1 MTSSES
7 AATFCFYNHNER
19 MEVLNALTCYRKKL
33 KEEQEMPVNVRA
45 TVLDQIIDDFQTFA
59 LAN

>member
-1 MTSSES
+1 MTES

-19 MEVLNALTCYRKKL
+19 MEVLNALNFYRQRL
-33 KEEQEMPVNVRA
+33 KEEQEMPSNVRA
-45 TVLDQIIDDFQTFA
+45 TVLDQIIDDFQAFT

>member
-1 MTSSES
+1 MTES

-19 MEVLNALTCYRKKL
+19 MEVLNALTSYRKRL
-33 KEEQEMPVNVRA
+33 KDEQEMPVNVRA
-45 TVLDQIIDDFQTFA
+45 TVLDQIIDDFQSFT

>member
-1 MTSSES
+1 MKTES

-19 MEVLNALTCYRKKL
+19 MEVLNALNRYKQQLR
-33 KEEQEMPVNVRA
+33 ENNESPINVRA
-45 TVLDQIIDDFQTFA
+45 TVLDQIIDDFQSFT

>member
-1 MTSSES
+1 MTES

-19 MEVLNALTCYRKKL
+19 MEVLNALTCYREQLRK
-33 KEEQEMPVNVRA
+33 EQELPINVMP
-45 TVLDQIIDDFQTFA
+45 TVLDQIIDDFQSFT

>member
-1 MTSSES
+1 MKPES

-19 MEVLNALTCYRKKL
+19 MEVLIALNRYKQQLRV
-33 KEEQEMPVNVRA
+33 ENESPINVRA
-45 TVLDQIIDDFQTFA
+45 TVLDQIIDDFQTFT

>member
-1 MTSSES
+1 MTES

-19 MEVLNALTCYRKKL
+19 MEVLNALTYYRKKL
-33 KEEQEMPVNVRA
+33 REEQEMPVNEE
-45 TVLDQIIDDFQTFA
+45 TVLDQIIDDFQSFT

>member
-1 MTSSES
+1 MTNH

-19 MEVLNALTCYRKKL
+19 IEVLNALTCYRKKL
-33 KEEQEMPVNVRA
+33 KEEQEMPTNVRA
-45 TVLDQIIDDFQTFA
+45 TVLDQIIDDFQSFT

>member
-1 MTSSES
+1 MTES

-19 MEVLNALTCYRKKL
+19 MEVLNALTSYRKKL
-33 KEEQEMPVNVRA
+33 QTEQEMPAHVRA
-45 TVLDQIIDDFQTFA
+45 TVLDQIIDDFQSFT

>member
-1 MTSSES
+1 MTES

-19 MEVLNALTCYRKKL
+19 MVFLNSLNCYKQQLR
-33 KEEQEMPVNVRA
+33 ENDESPINVRA
-45 TVLDQIIDDFQTFA
+45 TVLDQIIDDFQTFT